1 MKFKQEMKFLFF
13 LFLLFLLF
21 FLITTNLIEKI
32 KINKKE
38 INRKF
43 IKRCFLSFE
52 NSDLKI
58 IHIIITRF
66 TLNHHDDST
75 KDYTLNE
82 IRVMKKYLLPSL
94 ENQSCKDFIWILML
108 GNKENMTSLKS
119 LLNFNNSFQWYI
131 KYIKDIKNF
140 LRNITKGFDILIT
153 TIIDYN
159 GRIYYDAVNDV
170 RKEININKPILFHGY
185 NKGLYFFESDNKYY
199 DCEFKNKNGAFRVF
213 ESLIIVLNKVNDI
226 YTVHDFGY
234 HYIVRRK
241 LLKNYKSYGIKELN
255 YEPIILDS
263 GAPKFVWVRQKYSC
277 LYSYSKNK
285 QNKKTEKINNSFN
298 LSKFYGKY
306 YFLILVKEIGSN
318 PQSPLIIKLS

>member
-1 MKFKQEMKFLFF
+1 MISKQEMKFLFF

-32 KINKKE
+32 KIKKKE

-66 TLNHHDDST
+66 ALNHHDDST

-108 GNKENMTSLKS
+108 GNKANMTSLKS

-131 KYIKDIKNF
+131 KYIKNIKNF

-185 NKGLYFFESDNKYY
+185 NKGLYLFESDNKYY
-199 DCEFKNKNGAFRVF
+199 DFEFKNKNGAFRAF

-226 YTVHDFGY
+226 YTIHDFGH
-234 HYIVRRK
+234 HYIVRKK

-255 YEPIILDS
+255 YDPIILNS

-285 QNKKTEKINNSFN
+285 QNNKTEKINNSFN

-306 YFLILVKEIGSN
+306 YFLIFVKEIGAN
-318 PQSPLIIKLS
+318 PQIFHLNKYF